1 MCTFRT
7 PYYKYQRYASSEK
20 KSRDSSPKKPV
31 VGCSLH
37 PSAMRFFV
45 LLFPAGSENLLLHFV
60 KAARPRR
67 RSRMVLFIQCLK
79 EETRSDQRGVF

>member
-60 KAARPRR
+60 KAALHDHVDGREWFFLY
-67 RSRMVLFIQCLK
+67 SV
-79 EETRSDQRGVF
+79 